1 MPKRQEG
8 INLKT
13 VIYARKSRGTQE
25 ELNSQI
31 SICKDYCNKNSYE
44 IAEVFS
50 EIVSSQ
56 SFEREQYK
64 ALKEYIKK
72 YAHVRVIVTHLDR
85 LNRNLIQQAK
95 LNELLLSTASYV
107 EVVGSGVIQ
116 LDTPEQQMLSNI
128 INSFNE
134 YNYKLIRHKMLTGLH
149 SFQERGGKVGAVP
162 IGYIRADK
170 YHYILDLEK
179 ADIIKQIFTDIA
191 SGVSTKE
198 VVNKLDK
205 INFRSNNNKKLN
217 TREIRNIVKNKV
229 YYKNIPQIV
238 TREQWLEA
246 NQQLRSLVNRGKRT
260 YPLSNKIVCSHC
272 NTPLIIGYKADRGYS
287 IINSCNSSRSVRG
300 DHNSKCSCQGAKY
313 SIVEDIIKS
322 DCLAY
327 LEIQLSKLYDQLRE
341 DKELLSAHDAELQ
354 AVKAEIAD
362 NKEKLSKLNT
372 LFVRNNISQEQLT
385 EQSIEIK
392 DRINLL
398 ELKQQRLE
406 GYSLFKISEEI
417 QDKIIRLEELKADAD
432 INDLVSQLVDHI
444 KYFRDTAGI
453 QVTTVFRE

>member
-1 MPKRQEG
+1 M
-8 INLKT
+8 LT

-31 SICKDYCNKNSYE
+31 EICKDYCNKNSYVV
-44 IAEVFS
+44 AEVFS

-72 YAHVRVIVTHLDR
+72 YTHVRVIVTHLDR

-95 LNELLLSTASYV
+95 LNDLLLSTASYV
-107 EVVGSGVIQ
+107 EVVGSGIIK
-116 LDTPEQQMLSNI
+116 LDTPENQMLSNI

-134 YNYKLIRHKMLTGLH
+134 YNYKLIRHKMQTGLH
-149 SFQERGGKVGAVP
+149 NFQSNGGKVGAVP
-162 IGYIRADK
+162 IGYVRVDK

-191 SGVSTKE
+191 SGISTKE
-198 VVNKLDK
+198 VVNKLEQ
-205 INFRSNNNKKLN
+205 INFRSNNNKPLG
-217 TREIRNIVKNKV
+217 TREVRNIVRNEV

-238 TREQWLEA
+238 TRELWLEA
-246 NQQLRSLVNRGKRT
+246 NSQLRSLSNRGKRT

-300 DHNSKCSCQGAKY
+300 DHSNKCDCMS
-313 SIVEDIIKS
+313 SRLDIIENLVVS
-322 DCLAY
+322 DCKAFIECKLAELY
-327 LEIQLSKLYDQLRE
+327 QKLTE

-354 AVKAEIAD
+354 AVKAEISD
-362 NKEKLSKLNT
+362 NKEKLSKLNN
-372 LFVRNNISQEQLT
+372 LYLMNNISQAELT
-385 EQSIEIK
+385 EQSAVIK

-406 GYSLFKISEEI
+406 GYSLFKISQEI
-417 QDKIIRLEELKADAD
+417 QEEIIRLEELKADAN
-432 INDLVSQLVDHI
+432 INELVLLV
-444 KYFRDTAGI
+444 KQVSYYRDSTGI
-453 QVTTVFRE
+453 SVNTVFKE